1 MYVCDRDHVEED
13 DEEDLDQ
20 VSLVEL
26 VTVFLSSIS

>member
-1 MYVCDRDHVEED
+1 MYACDRDYVEED

-20 VSLVEL
+20 VSVVEL

>member
-1 MYVCDRDHVEED
+1 MYVCDRDYVEED

-20 VSLVEL
+20 VSVVEL